1 MTATYS
7 VLGKP
12 ATATDPDWQTRL
24 GAARRAGVRP
34 RCMCTTAGAEM
45 YVATVGGNKLIL
57 KRMPGSGTAH
67 APSCD
72 SWEPPA
78 ELTGLGQVLGAAIE
92 DDGEQTKLKLGFA
105 LSLNGASRVPA
116 TNSEPSDS
124 VAADPTKLSLR
135 GTLHYLWDQS
145 EFARWVPRME
155 GKRSWKVVR
164 HYLLEAARG
173 KTTKGAQFV
182 ESLYLPEP
190 YDPARKTELAARRAR
205 ALGSVADTGT
215 KRKRLLLVIGE
226 VASITEGRLGH
237 RMVLTEAPDYNF
249 LLPDDLHARLA
260 RRFAV
265 DLELWASD
273 EHSRLIVA
281 GTVHVNRSGVPT
293 FQELTLMPVTQNW
306 IPYESVTE
314 HALLDHLTSQ
324 KRSYVKGLRYNLA
337 NSKALASAVLT
348 DTEPAT
354 ALYLADSD
362 TTRQAVDDL
371 IAESELPGWIWD
383 ARADL
388 PALPARR
395 GS

>member
-12 ATATDPDWQTRL
+12 VSSSDPQWQASL

-34 RCMCTTAGAEM
+34 RCLCTSDGAEM
-45 YVATVGGNKLIL
+45 YVATVGANQLIV

-92 DDGEQTKLKLGFA
+92 DDGEQTNLKLGFA
-105 LSLNGASRVPA
+105 LSLNGTSRIPA

-164 HYLLEAARG
+164 HYLLAAARG
-173 KTTKGAQFV
+173 KTTKGQQFV

-190 YDPARKTELAARRAR
+190 YDPDRKTELAARRAR
-205 ALGSVADTGT
+205 LLGSVADNGT
-215 KRKRLLLVIGE
+215 KRRRLLLVIAE
-226 VASITEGRLGH
+226 VASISEGRLGH
-237 RMVLTEAPDYNF
+237 RMVLTEAPDCNF
-249 LLPDDLHARLA
+249 LLPDDLHTRLT
-260 RRFAV
+260 RRFAT
-265 DLELWASD
+265 DLELWAAD
-273 EHSRLIVA
+273 EQTRLIVA

-293 FQELTLMPVTQNW
+293 FQEMTLMPVTQNW
-306 IPYESVTE
+306 IPFESVTE
-314 HALLDHLTSQ
+314 HALLNHLTSQ
-324 KRSYVKGLRYNLA
+324 KRSYAKGLRYNLA

-348 DTEPAT
+348 DTDPAT

-371 IAESELPGWIWD
+371 IAESELASWIWD

-388 PALPARR
+388 PSLPARK
-395 GS
+395 